1 MNLDFFGWMQA
12 AFEGLIP
19 RVMQVLPR
27 SPFSSFH
34 NLAGDVP
41 FLGMVNWFVPVSEMI
56 AIVEAW
62 TVAIALYYL
71 YSVVA
76 RWVKLIT

>member
-1 MNLDFFGWMQA
+1 MNFDFFGWMMQG
-12 AFEGLIP
+12 FEGLIP

-27 SPFSSFH
+27 SPFSAFRD
-34 NLAGDVP
+34 LAANIP
-41 FLGMVNWFVPVSEMI
+41 FLGMVNWFIPVSEMI
-56 AIVEAW
+56 AVVEAW

-76 RWVKLIT
+76 RWIKLIT